1 MSFPSRIKYG
11 INSNGNLIDSVSTDC
26 VVTGFPNLSAGLSNL
41 LGLKN
46 NKRNQNMTKL
56 DSTTRTSSGFQHKFG
71 IPIGL

>member
-26 VVTGFPNLSAGLSNL
+26 VAIGFPNL

-56 DSTTRTSSGFQHKFG
+56 DSTTRTSSGFQSGYDTVCFVQT
-71 IPIGL
+71 